1 MHGCTYV
8 AKTGVESDRIEYLYN
23 ILLEGEI
30 LMRRNARHHD
40 EEANH
45 DRWLISYADF
55 ITLMF
60 AFFVVMYS
68 ISSVSEG
75 KYRVLSDALNKAF
88 DSNEDSAS
96 LIPNPI
102 DLPIK
107 QSLPYEQAEGTI
119 KAEAVEGIKEEILA
133 ENDEQAEE
141 LAEPGTEQD
150 RMKKSLGE
158 IADDIRY
165 EVLPFIDEQLI
176 SVNNTDKA
184 IEVEIKS
191 QLLFPSGNARLV
203 SKAIPVLSNLAT
215 IFSTF
220 NNPIQVEGFTDNQPI
235 KTTTFPSN
243 WELSAARAA
252 SVVHLFMRKGI
263 DPTRMSAVGFAE
275 FRPIADNNTKEGR
288 QENRRVLIVIPTV
301 PDARE
306 ELKTN

>member
-1 MHGCTYV
+1 
-8 AKTGVESDRIEYLYN
+8 
-23 ILLEGEI
+23 
-30 LMRRNARHHD
+30 MRRNSQDHD

-75 KYRVLSDALNKAF
+75 KYRVLSDSLNQAF
-88 DSNEDSAS
+88 DNTQATSSQ
-96 LIPNPI
+96 IPSPI
-102 DLPIK
+102 DLPI
-107 QSLPYEQAEGTI
+107 QQNLPYEQAEGTI
-119 KAEAVEGIKEEILA
+119 KAERVEGIKEEILA
-133 ENDEQAEE
+133 EHDETAEE
-141 LAEPGTEQD
+141 LAKPAAEQD
-150 RMKKSLGE
+150 RIKKSLGE

-176 SVNNTDKA
+176 SINNTDKA

-220 NNPIQVEGFTDNQPI
+220 NNPIQVEGFTDDQPI

-263 DPTRMSAVGFAE
+263 DPERMSAIGFAE
-275 FRPIADNNTKEGR
+275 FRPIADNSTEAGR

>member
-1 MHGCTYV
+1 
-8 AKTGVESDRIEYLYN
+8 
-23 ILLEGEI
+23 
-30 LMRRNARHHD
+30 MRRESRNHD

-75 KYRVLSDALNKAF
+75 KYRVLSDALNQAF
-88 DSNEDSAS
+88 DSNQETTSQ
-96 LIPNPI
+96 IPNPI
-102 DLPIK
+102 DLPID
-107 QSLPYEQAEGTI
+107 QSLPYEQADGTI
-119 KAEAVEGIKEEILA
+119 KAERVEGIKEEILA
-133 ENDEQAEE
+133 ENDESTEE
-141 LAEPGTEQD
+141 IAKPATEQD
-150 RMKKSLGE
+150 RVKKSLGE

-191 QLLFPSGNARLV
+191 ELLFPSGNARLV
-203 SKAIPVLSNLAT
+203 SKAILVLSNLAT

-220 NNPIQVEGFTDNQPI
+220 NNPIQVEGFTDDQPI
-235 KTTTFPSN
+235 KTQTFPSN

-263 DPTRMSAVGFAE
+263 DPTRMSAIGFAE

>member
-1 MHGCTYV
+1 
-8 AKTGVESDRIEYLYN
+8 
-23 ILLEGEI
+23 
-30 LMRRNARHHD
+30 MRRERRNHD
-40 EEANH
+40 DETNH

-75 KYRVLSDALNKAF
+75 KYRVLSDSLAQIF
-88 DSNEDSAS
+88 DKTQADTS
-96 LIPNPI
+96 LIPTPI
-102 DLPIK
+102 DLPIEQK
-107 QSLPYEQAEGTI
+107 LPYEQAEGTI
-119 KAEAVEGIKEEILA
+119 KGEQSDAAEKEVMREA
-133 ENDEQAEE
+133 DEQTGKII
-141 LAEPGTEQD
+141 EPQKEQD
-150 RMKKSLGE
+150 RVRKSLGE

-165 EVLPFIDEQLI
+165 ELFPFIDEQLI

-191 QLLFPSGNARLV
+191 QLLFSSGNARLE

-220 NNPIQVEGFTDNQPI
+220 NNPIQVEGFTDDQPI

-252 SVVHLFMRKGI
+252 SVVHLFMRRGI
-263 DPTRMSAVGFAE
+263 EPARMSATGYAE
-275 FRPIADNNTKEGR
+275 FRPIADNATKKGR
-288 QENRRVLIVIPTV
+288 QKNRRVMIIIPTV
-301 PDARE
+301 PDERE
-306 ELKTN
+306 TL

>member
-1 MHGCTYV
+1 
-8 AKTGVESDRIEYLYN
+8 
-23 ILLEGEI
+23 
-30 LMRRNARHHD
+30 MRRQRNNHD
-40 EEANH
+40 EEASH

-75 KYRVLSDALNKAF
+75 KYRVLSDALNQVF
-88 DSNEDSAS
+88 DNNQQTSP

-102 DLPIK
+102 DLPIQ

-119 KAEAVEGIKEEILA
+119 KAESIEGIKEEILA
-133 ENDEQAEE
+133 ENDERAET
-141 LAEPGTEQD
+141 LAKPGAEQD
-150 RMKKSLGE
+150 RIKKSLGE

-220 NNPIQVEGFTDNQPI
+220 NNPIQVEGFTDDQPI
-235 KTTTFPSN
+235 KTPTFPSN

-263 DPTRMSAVGFAE
+263 EPTRMSAVGYAE
-275 FRPIADNNTKEGR
+275 FRPVADNNTEAGR

-306 ELKTN
+306 ELNTN

>member
-1 MHGCTYV
+1 
-8 AKTGVESDRIEYLYN
+8 
-23 ILLEGEI
+23 
-30 LMRRNARHHD
+30 MRRESRNHD

-75 KYRVLSDALNKAF
+75 KYRVLSDALNQAF
-88 DSNEDSAS
+88 DSNQETTSQ
-96 LIPNPI
+96 IPNPI
-102 DLPIK
+102 DLPID
-107 QSLPYEQAEGTI
+107 QSLPYEQADGTI
-119 KAEAVEGIKEEILA
+119 KAERVEGIKEEILA
-133 ENDEQAEE
+133 ENDETTEE
-141 LAEPGTEQD
+141 IAKPATEQD
-150 RMKKSLGE
+150 RVKKSLGE

-191 QLLFPSGNARLV
+191 ELLFPSGNARLV

-220 NNPIQVEGFTDNQPI
+220 NNPIQVEGFTDDQPI
-235 KTTTFPSN
+235 KTQTFPSN

-252 SVVHLFMRKGI
+252 SVVHLFMRRGI
-263 DPTRMSAVGFAE
+263 DPTRMSAIGFAE

>member
-1 MHGCTYV
+1 
-8 AKTGVESDRIEYLYN
+8 
-23 ILLEGEI
+23 
-30 LMRRNARHHD
+30 MRRESRNHD
-40 EEANH
+40 EEASH

-75 KYRVLSDALNKAF
+75 KYRVLSDALNQAF
-88 DSNEDSAS
+88 DTNQESTSQ
-96 LIPNPI
+96 IPNPI
-102 DLPIK
+102 DLPI
-107 QSLPYEQAEGTI
+107 QQHLTYEQAEGTI
-119 KAEAVEGIKEEILA
+119 KAESVEGIKEEILA
-133 ENDEQAEE
+133 DNDEQAEE
-141 LAEPGTEQD
+141 LAKPNTEQD
-150 RMKKSLGE
+150 RIKKSLGE

-220 NNPIQVEGFTDNQPI
+220 NNPIQVEGFTDDQPI

-263 DPTRMSAVGFAE
+263 EPTRMSAIGFAE

-301 PDARE
+301 PDERE

>member
-1 MHGCTYV
+1 
-8 AKTGVESDRIEYLYN
+8 
-23 ILLEGEI
+23 
-30 LMRRNARHHD
+30 MRRESRNHD

-75 KYRVLSDALNKAF
+75 KYRVLSDALNQAF
-88 DSNEDSAS
+88 DSNQETTSQ
-96 LIPNPI
+96 IPNPI
-102 DLPIK
+102 DLPIDLPID
-107 QSLPYEQAEGTI
+107 QSLPYEQADGTI
-119 KAEAVEGIKEEILA
+119 KAERVEGIKEEILA
-133 ENDEQAEE
+133 ENDESTEE
-141 LAEPGTEQD
+141 IAKPATEQD
-150 RMKKSLGE
+150 RVKKSLGE

-176 SVNNTDKA
+176 SVNNTDKE

-191 QLLFPSGNARLV
+191 ELLFPSGNARLV

-220 NNPIQVEGFTDNQPI
+220 NNPIQVEGFTDDQPI
-235 KTTTFPSN
+235 KTQTFPSN

-263 DPTRMSAVGFAE
+263 DPTRMSAIGFAE

>member
-1 MHGCTYV
+1 
-8 AKTGVESDRIEYLYN
+8 
-23 ILLEGEI
+23 
-30 LMRRNARHHD
+30 MRRNAHEHD
-40 EEANH
+40 EGANH

-75 KYRVLSDALNKAF
+75 KYRVLSDALNQAF
-88 DSNEDSAS
+88 DSNQETTSD
-96 LIPNPI
+96 IPNPI
-102 DLPIK
+102 DLPIQ
-107 QSLPYEQAEGTI
+107 QSLPFEQADGTI
-119 KAEAVEGIKEEILA
+119 KAEPVEGIKEEILA
-133 ENDEQAEE
+133 DNDEQAED
-141 LAEPGTEQD
+141 LAKAGKGQD
-150 RMKKSLGE
+150 RIKKNLGE

-176 SVNNTDKA
+176 SVNNTDTA

-220 NNPIQVEGFTDNQPI
+220 NNPIQVEGFTDDQPI
-235 KTTTFPSN
+235 KTATFPSN

-301 PDARE
+301 PDERE

>member
-1 MHGCTYV
+1 
-8 AKTGVESDRIEYLYN
+8 
-23 ILLEGEI
+23 
-30 LMRRNARHHD
+30 MRRERQNHD

-75 KYRVLSDALNKAF
+75 KYRVLSDSLTEAF
-88 DSNEDSAS
+88 DGVQGVEAEV
-96 LIPNPI
+96 PMPI
-102 DLPIK
+102 ALPIK
-107 QSLPYEQAEGTI
+107 QQLPYEQTGLENESEQIAGESETQLATVNEQDEMTAKG
-119 KAEAVEGIKEEILA
+119 LA
-133 ENDEQAEE
+133 EKDR
-141 LAEPGTEQD
+141 TE
-150 RMKKSLGE
+150 KSMGE

-165 EVLPFIDEQLI
+165 EVYPFIDDKLI
-176 SVNNTDKA
+176 NVSNTEDA

-220 NNPIQVEGFTDNQPI
+220 SNPIEVRGFTDDRPI
-235 KTTTFPSN
+235 KTTAFPSN

-263 DPTRMSAVGFAE
+263 EPKRMSAIGLAE
-275 FRPIADNNTKEGR
+275 FHPIADNSTEAGR
-288 QENRRVLIVIPTV
+288 QENRRVVIIIPTLTDKKDV
-301 PDARE
+301 IEA
-306 ELKTN
+306 N

>member
-1 MHGCTYV
+1 
-8 AKTGVESDRIEYLYN
+8 
-23 ILLEGEI
+23 
-30 LMRRNARHHD
+30 MRRESRNHD

-75 KYRVLSDALNKAF
+75 KYRVLSDALNQAF
-88 DSNEDSAS
+88 DSNQETTSQ
-96 LIPNPI
+96 IPNPI
-102 DLPIK
+102 DLPIQ
-107 QSLPYEQAEGTI
+107 QSLPYEQADGTI
-119 KAEAVEGIKEEILA
+119 KAKPVEGIKEEILT
-133 ENDEQAEE
+133 ENDEKAEE
-141 LAEPGTEQD
+141 LAKSGREQD
-150 RMKKSLGE
+150 RVKKSLGE

-220 NNPIQVEGFTDNQPI
+220 NNPIQVEGFTDDQPI
-235 KTTTFPSN
+235 KTPTFPSN

-275 FRPIADNNTKEGR
+275 FRPIANNDTKEGR

>member
-1 MHGCTYV
+1 
-8 AKTGVESDRIEYLYN
+8 
-23 ILLEGEI
+23 
-30 LMRRNARHHD
+30 MRRESRIHD
-40 EEANH
+40 EEANR

-75 KYRVLSDALNKAF
+75 KYRVLSDALNQAF
-88 DSNEDSAS
+88 DSNQEATSQ
-96 LIPNPI
+96 IPNPL
-102 DLPIK
+102 DLPIQ

-119 KAEAVEGIKEEILA
+119 KAELVEGIKEEILA
-133 ENDEQAEE
+133 ENDKQTED
-141 LAEPGTEQD
+141 LAKPGSEQD
-150 RMKKSLGE
+150 RVKKSLGE

-220 NNPIQVEGFTDNQPI
+220 NNPIQVEGFTDNEPI
-235 KTTTFPSN
+235 RTTIFPSN

-301 PDARE
+301 PDERE
-306 ELKTN
+306 EL

>member
-1 MHGCTYV
+1 
-8 AKTGVESDRIEYLYN
+8 
-23 ILLEGEI
+23 
-30 LMRRNARHHD
+30 MRRERNNHD
-40 EEANH
+40 DEVSH
-45 DRWLISYADF
+45 DRWLVSYADF

-75 KYRVLSDALNKAF
+75 KYRVLSDSLIQAF
-88 DSNEDSAS
+88 DTTGVKSTFAPS
-96 LIPNPI
+96 PI
-102 DLPIK
+102 DLPIE

-119 KAEAVEGIKEEILA
+119 KAEKIEGIKEEVLA
-133 ENDEQAEE
+133 EHDEQAEE
-141 LAEPGTEQD
+141 IAEPVKEQD
-150 RMKKSLGE
+150 RVKKSLGE

-165 EVLPFIDEQLI
+165 ELFPFIDEQLI

-191 QLLFPSGNARLV
+191 QILFPSGDARLV

-220 NNPIQVEGFTDNQPI
+220 NNPVQVEGFTDNQPI
-235 KTTTFPSN
+235 TTTTFPSN

-263 DPTRMSAVGFAE
+263 DPTRMSAVGYAE
-275 FRPIADNNTKEGR
+275 FRPVADNSTKEGR
-288 QENRRVLIVIPTV
+288 QQNRRVMIIIPTV
-301 PDARE
+301 PDERE
-306 ELKTN
+306 TIEATHNTSTEQ

>member
-1 MHGCTYV
+1 
-8 AKTGVESDRIEYLYN
+8 
-23 ILLEGEI
+23 
-30 LMRRNARHHD
+30 MRRDSRNHD

-75 KYRVLSDALNKAF
+75 KYRVLSDALNQAF
-88 DSNEDSAS
+88 DSNQETVSQ
-96 LIPNPI
+96 IPNPI
-102 DLPIK
+102 DLPIQ

-119 KAEAVEGIKEEILA
+119 QAEPVKGIEEEIFA

-141 LAEPGTEQD
+141 LAKPGAEQD
-150 RMKKSLGE
+150 RIKKSLGE

-176 SVNNTDKA
+176 SVTNSDTE

-235 KTTTFPSN
+235 KTAAFPSN

-252 SVVHLFMRKGI
+252 SVVHLFMRRGI

-301 PDARE
+301 PDERK

>member
-1 MHGCTYV
+1 V
-8 AKTGVESDRIEYLYN
+8 QR
-23 ILLEGEI
+23 
-30 LMRRNARHHD
+30 RHHND
-40 EEANH
+40 EETNH

-75 KYRVLSDALNKAF
+75 KYRVLSGSLMQAF
-88 DSNEDSAS
+88 DITQETGI
-96 LIPNPI
+96 LTPNPI
-102 DLPIK
+102 KLPIE
-107 QSLPYEQAEGTI
+107 QQLPYEQ
-119 KAEAVEGIKEEILA
+119 VEGSIKTDQPEGL
-133 ENDEQAEE
+133 NDDVMADINEQAEDIVDP
-141 LAEPGTEQD
+141 AEGKE
-150 RMKKSLGE
+150 RIKKSLGE

-165 EVLPFIDEQLI
+165 ELFPFIDEQLI
-176 SVNNTDKA
+176 SVSNTDKA

-220 NNPIQVEGFTDNQPI
+220 KNPVQVEGFTDDQPI
-235 KTTTFPSN
+235 KTTAFPSN

-263 DPTRMSAVGFAE
+263 EPTRMSAIGFAE
-275 FRPIADNNTKEGR
+275 FHPIADNATADGR
-288 QENRRVLIVIPTV
+288 RENRRVVIVIPAV
-301 PDARE
+301 PDERE
-306 ELKTN
+306 IIKTK

>member
-1 MHGCTYV
+1 
-8 AKTGVESDRIEYLYN
+8 
-23 ILLEGEI
+23 
-30 LMRRNARHHD
+30 MRRDSRNHD

-75 KYRVLSDALNKAF
+75 KYRVLSDALNQAF
-88 DSNEDSAS
+88 DSNQESAS

-107 QSLPYEQAEGTI
+107 QSIPYEQAEGTI

-141 LAEPGTEQD
+141 LAKPGTEQD
-150 RMKKSLGE
+150 RIKKSLGE

-165 EVLPFIDEQLI
+165 EVLPFIDEELI
-176 SVNNTDKA
+176 SVNNTDEA

-235 KTTTFPSN
+235 QTTTFPSN

-275 FRPIADNNTKEGR
+275 FRPIADNATEAGR